1 MASYAGAPDNRDVEE
16 TGNVIA
22 FPQATDAVELR
33 HLRAFVAVAEEL
45 NFGRAADRL
54 HISQPALSRQ
64 IRSLEQL
71 VGTELLRRSTHKVEL
86 TIAGEALLDR
96 ARKVLGD
103 IDEAVVAAQS
113 VGGELI
119 ARVARMWEPVTD
131 EAKADADLQTMRD
144 AYEQIHAQF
153 PIPDGIQV
161 RPVNAGG
168 VNSLV
173 VSAEPAEPPTL
184 VLLHGGGFVLGSAFG
199 YRPLAGALAAAAGTG
214 VLVPDFRL
222 APEHPHPAALD
233 DSLAAYLWLL
243 EQGVEPESVAVC
255 GDSAGGG
262 MAMSLLLA
270 LKDRDLPLP
279 GGGVLLCPAVDVEGN
294 LQDPDDPRHVMTLEV
309 TSRFTKA
316 YLGDHPPDD
325 PIISPLY
332 ADLAGLPPL
341 LIQGASGDHVIADAH
356 ALAKRARKHG
366 VYARLEVYPVEAHVF
381 HLFWSFLPE
390 AAEAVE
396 KAGEFARDIR
406 VGAGAEESAEATG
419 A

>member
-1 MASYAGAPDNRDVEE
+1 MR
-16 TGNVIA
+16 
-22 FPQATDAVELR
+22 
-33 HLRAFVAVAEEL
+33 
-45 NFGRAADRL
+45 
-54 HISQPALSRQ
+54 
-64 IRSLEQL
+64 
-71 VGTELLRRSTHKVEL
+71 
-86 TIAGEALLDR
+86 
-96 ARKVLGD
+96 D
-103 IDEAVVAAQS
+103 IDEAVSAAQS

-119 ARVARMWEPVTD
+119 ARVARLWEPITD
-131 EAKADADLQTMRD
+131 EATTDANLQAMRD
-144 AYEQIHAQF
+144 AYEQLHAQF
-153 PIPDGIQV
+153 PIPDGVQV

-173 VSAEPAEPPTL
+173 VSAEPADPPTII
-184 VLLHGGGFVLGSAFG
+184 LLHGGGFVLGSAFG
-199 YRPLAGALAAAAGTG
+199 YRPLAGALGAAAGTG

-233 DSLAAYLWLL
+233 DALASYLWLL
-243 EQGVEPESVAVC
+243 EQGVEPGTVAVC

-262 MAMSLLLA
+262 LAMALLLA

-279 GGGVLLCPAVDVEGN
+279 GGGILLCPAVDVEGN
-294 LQDPDDPRHVMTLEV
+294 LQDPDDPRHVMTFEV

-332 ADLAGLPPL
+332 ADLTGLPPL

-366 VYARLEVYPVEAHVF
+366 VYARLDVYPVEAHVF
-381 HLFWSFLPE
+381 QLFWSFLPE
-390 AAEAVE
+390 AAEAME
-396 KAGEFARDIR
+396 KAGTFARDIR
-406 VGAGAEESAEATG
+406 EAAAPGRAEDATG

>member
-1 MASYAGAPDNRDVEE
+1 MAPYAGRSDNRDVEE

-22 FPQATDAVELR
+22 FPQAPDAVELR

-64 IRSLEQL
+64 VRSLERL

-86 TIAGEALLDR
+86 TLAGEALLDR
-96 ARKVLGD
+96 ARKLLTD
-103 IDEAVVAAQS
+103 IDEAVAAAQS

-119 ARVARMWEPVTD
+119 ARVARLWEPVTD
-131 EAKADADLQTMRD
+131 EATADADLQAMRD
-144 AYEQIHAQF
+144 AYEEMLAQF
-153 PIPDGIQV
+153 PVPDGMEV
-161 RPVNAGG
+161 RPVNARG

-173 VSAEPAEPPTL
+173 VSAAPAEPPTI

-199 YRPLAGALAAAAGTG
+199 YRPLAGALGAAASSG

-222 APEHPHPAALD
+222 APEHSHPAALD
-233 DSLAAYLWLL
+233 DALTAYEWLL
-243 EQGVEPESVAVC
+243 EQGVDPGSVSIC

-262 MAMSLLLA
+262 LAMALLLA

-279 GGGVLLCPAVDVEGN
+279 GGAILLCPSVDIEGN
-294 LQDPDDPRHVMTLEV
+294 LQDPDDPRHVMSFEV
-309 TSRFTKA
+309 TRRFTEA
-316 YLGDHPPDD
+316 YLDGHPPDD
-325 PIISPLY
+325 PILSPLY

-366 VYARLEVYPVEAHVF
+366 VYSRLEVYPVEAHVF
-381 HLFWSFLPE
+381 QLFWSFLPE

-396 KAGEFARDIR
+396 KAGAFARDVR
-406 VGAGAEESAEATG
+406 EAVDLGDQEGATG